1 MHGQS
6 YLSLAL
12 ALAAPAAVGAVSGSG
27 HSTRYW
33 DCCKTS
39 CAWEGKASSLM
50 PPASVSAPVLTCDKN
65 DNPLTDANAK
75 SGCDGGGA
83 FSCTNNSPFAIN
95 DDVAY
100 GFAATAISGGSEAS
114 WCCACYALT
123 FTTGPVAGKK
133 MVVQST
139 NTGGDLGN
147 NHFDIMMPGG
157 GLGIFDGCSPQF
169 GGIPG
174 ARYGGVGSRSECD
187 GMPGLLKDGCQWRF
201 DWFKNAD
208 NPDFTFEQVQCP
220 SELVAISGCRR
231 DDDGDFPAF
240 NIIGST
246 PKPSPK
252 PSTTKPAPAPVST
265 PTTKPEET
273 KPDPKPETEQPK
285 TSPAPVTEQPKPEQ
299 PEPVVEQPQQPEPV
313 TEKPQPEKPV
323 PVVSA
328 VTTTTVAEAKPT
340 LQPEEALPVTTTTA
354 AAPSKGSSVPRVP
367 IYGQCNSE
375 KGWAK
380 PKKCAKGLQCV
391 WQNEWYS
398 QCLPKHECS

>member
-1 MHGQS
+1 MHTQS

-12 ALAAPAAVGAVSGSG
+12 ALAAPAVVNAVSGSG

-33 DCCKTS
+33 DCCKPS
-39 CAWEGKASSLM
+39 CAWSGK
-50 PPASVSAPVLTCDKN
+50 ASVSAPVLTCDKN
-65 DNPLTDANAK
+65 DNPLTDPNAK

-95 DDVAY
+95 DDVAF
-100 GFAATAISGGSEAS
+100 GFAATAINGGSEAS

-123 FTTGPVAGKK
+123 FTNGPVAGKK

-169 GGIPG
+169 GGIPC

-231 DDDGDFPAF
+231 ADDKNFPAF
-240 NIIGST
+240 NMIGNSA
-246 PKPSPK
+246 PKP
-252 PSTTKPAPAPVST
+252 TTSK
-265 PTTKPEET
+265 
-273 KPDPKPETEQPK
+273 
-285 TSPAPVTEQPKPEQ
+285 
-299 PEPVVEQPQQPEPV
+299 
-313 TEKPQPEKPV
+313 
-323 PVVSA
+323 A
-328 VTTTTVAEAKPT
+328 VTTSKPATTSK
-340 LQPEEALPVTTTTA
+340 PVTTIKPATTSKPAKTSKPAGGSPSEPLVA
-354 AAPSKGSSVPRVP
+354 A
-367 IYGQCNSE
+367 YGQCNSE
-375 KGWAK
+375 KSWAAAK
-380 PKKCAKGLQCV
+380 PCAKGLRCV
-391 WQNEWYS
+391 KQNDWYS
-398 QCLPKHECS
+398 QCLP